1 VLHTLVGVDLKD
13 ADFLAQVKE
22 RLNELRYSRIAV
34 GKLYLDGDII
44 RDEAVKRT
52 VKYSLLSE
60 KRASSSISFLEQY
73 RAYGL

>member
-1 VLHTLVGVDLKD
+1 MLHTLAGVDLKD

-52 VKYSLLSE
+52 AKYSLLSE